1 MTNCQQ
7 NNPYVTYQSHR
18 LSSIIQHCKFCS
30 TGYNDLSL
38 SINVYRCPTGN
49 GWLIT
54 CVHDHRHNE
63 NTMHKRNIN
72 SWIKII
78 GLTKLSTLGRA
89 TSHKNNRECQI
100 QNSGENNRKQL
111 HYFPQGQ
118 SSYNLQILKWKK
130 KNSYVIPRSICF
142 LCNSSIVDFNVPIN
156 FCIASIELPP
166 FLLDLFI

>member
-7 NNPYVTYQSHR
+7 NNPYITYQSHR

-38 SINVYRCPTGN
+38 SINVYCCPTGN

-72 SWIKII
+72 LWIKII
-78 GLTKLSTLGRA
+78 ELTELSTLGRA

-100 QNSGENNRKQL
+100 QNSWENNRKQL
-111 HYFPQGQ
+111 DYLSQGQ

-130 KNSYVIPRSICF
+130 NHMLYLDHFVSS
-142 LCNSSIVDFNVPIN
+142 NSSIVDFNVPIN